1 MTFRNKLFYTFLF
14 FIFVSCAKE
23 KEKVLYK
30 IPKEE
35 KLSFIKLASVLDDTI
50 LLFVRKNQGFSKYV
64 VKIPVLNPSNIIKK
78 SVNFIVV
85 DGKIF
90 KYKNE
95 LFYFKYLL
103 NILLEFDSKFN
114 FKKEYRL
121 GFIGKNKFVRN
132 IFVQDG
138 KMYIV
143 APDEKGMFKIFDL
156 ERKIY
161 KDTSLGE
168 VPDDFIEYP
177 SIYASCYFKDT
188 FIIFSPCRPK
198 LFIYKDFELIDSV
211 NFPFEVGIGK
221 INVSDKI
228 GFYPLKGVFNMFY
241 KDNRIYMSYV
251 NLENNKYFLI
261 EFNLKKKEFRKFL
274 LPYSLII
281 FYKDEKGFYGYNQ
294 KEVMWL
300 SYDMVYRQ
308 KSG

>member
-14 FIFVSCAKE
+14 LTFVSCAKE

-50 LLFVRKNQGFSKYV
+50 FLFVLKNKGFSRHV
-64 VKIPVLNPSNIIKK
+64 VKIPVLNPSKIIEK
-78 SVNFIVV
+78 SVNFNILNGEV
-85 DGKIF
+85 F

-103 NILLEFDSKFN
+103 NILLELDSKFN

-132 IFVQDG
+132 VFLQDG
-138 KMYIV
+138 KIYIV

-188 FIIFSPCRPK
+188 FIIFSPYRPK

-211 NFPFEVGIGK
+211 NFPFEVAVK
-221 INVSDKI
+221 LLW
-228 GFYPLKGVFNMFY
+228 LKLFF
-241 KDNRIYMSYV
+241 
-251 NLENNKYFLI
+251 
-261 EFNLKKKEFRKFL
+261 
-274 LPYSLII
+274 
-281 FYKDEKGFYGYNQ
+281 
-294 KEVMWL
+294 
-300 SYDMVYRQ
+300 
-308 KSG
+308 